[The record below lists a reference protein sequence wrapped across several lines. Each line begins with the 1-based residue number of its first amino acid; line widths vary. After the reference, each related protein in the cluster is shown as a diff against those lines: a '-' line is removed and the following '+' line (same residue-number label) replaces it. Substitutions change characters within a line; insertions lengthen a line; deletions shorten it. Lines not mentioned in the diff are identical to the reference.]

1 MRTTG
6 QSAGMAVITLVVSGT
21 VGNVSLYDVAPED
34 LVSTMHIAFII
45 FTVLCAAGIFM
56 SLQRKKNA

>member
-1 MRTTG
+1 
-6 QSAGMAVITLVVSGT
+6 MAVITLVVSGT